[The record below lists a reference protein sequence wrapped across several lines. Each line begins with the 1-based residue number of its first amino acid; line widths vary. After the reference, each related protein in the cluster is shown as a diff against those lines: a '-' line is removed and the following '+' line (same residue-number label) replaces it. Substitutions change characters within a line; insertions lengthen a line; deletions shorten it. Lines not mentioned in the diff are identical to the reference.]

1 MVFAVYRRSTHSA
14 SMCLIVLDWLRQ
26 VGLAATTYRVQTN
39 DLMRPRTLVE
49 VLSFCRVVY
58 ARVFGQGTL
67 REFSHSWW
75 SSAVRNGN

>member
-1 MVFAVYRRSTHSA
+1 MY
-14 SMCLIVLDWLRQ
+14 LIVLDWLRQ

-67 REFSHSWW
+67 RVFSHRGG
-75 SSAVRNGN
+75 SAVRDGN